1 MTKFDKALIATASS
15 VFLFGGALTLITP
28 APAKAGFDWAAF
40 GRGLND
46 AAQQY
51 NDDIQRQT
59 DRMLDRQQN
68 CTTTFYGNTAS
79 TSCW

>member
-1 MTKFDKALIATASS
+1 MTKFNQALLAAASS
-15 VFLFGGALTLITP
+15 AVLFGGALTLITT
-28 APAKAGFDWAAF
+28 APAKAEFDWAAF

-59 DRMLDRQQN
+59 DRMLDRQRN